1 MINPLWFWVVLAAV
15 LGALV
20 GHWLNRPTQYPSVAL
35 ISAVLSALLVAF
47 MGPQSL
53 TLCALSLLWA
63 LQALVLI
70 DLKSQLLPDRITLPL
85 IWAGLLVNSVGGF
98 TDLHSAL
105 WGAVAGYG
113 FLWAL
118 YWGYW
123 WLTRREGM
131 GFGDFKLMAALGAWL
146 GWQAL
151 PSILLM
157 ASLSGLLV
165 GGFWLWRRGQALATP
180 IPFGPF
186 IAAAGYGAML
196 MRKGGLW

>member
-105 WGAVAGYG
+105 
-113 FLWAL
+113 
-118 YWGYW
+118 
-123 WLTRREGM
+123 
-131 GFGDFKLMAALGAWL
+131 
-146 GWQAL
+146 
-151 PSILLM
+151 
-157 ASLSGLLV
+157 
-165 GGFWLWRRGQALATP
+165 
-180 IPFGPF
+180 
-186 IAAAGYGAML
+186 
-196 MRKGGLW
+196 